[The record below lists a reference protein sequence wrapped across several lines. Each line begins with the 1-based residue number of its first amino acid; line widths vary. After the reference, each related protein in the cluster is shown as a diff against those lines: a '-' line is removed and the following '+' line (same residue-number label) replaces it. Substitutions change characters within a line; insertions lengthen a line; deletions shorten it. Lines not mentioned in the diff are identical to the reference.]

1 MTAFG
6 WRSSFE
12 QKVLEEA
19 GFFLPGSIVH
29 HHGVPGGAGDAI
41 VVLEQPQVTPRR
53 GEVIEQLLR
62 RETVSWMIVSTETAH
77 VSQR

>member
-1 MTAFG
+1 MVG
-6 WRSSFE
+6 DPLSSKKFWKK
-12 QKVLEEA
+12 QV
-19 GFFLPGSIVH
+19 FFLPGSIVH